1 MMSSKVIKFM
11 AGGGK
16 TTYSKTLMS
25 KAENGLYLAF
35 TNSVVDDMSS
45 KGYLSKTIDSLFASF
60 IIPKFVDLI
69 PIINSASN
77 IAYFDS
83 ESTNSNAKAASNI
96 VFNINGEIYNRGKK
110 ILEVSLNT
118 PNKELHNF
126 KYFKNSESIKYIF
139 GVDSTRLTHQQRGQL
154 ADYIINNYPNQLIS
168 IMAKRFS
175 YIIIDEA
182 QDLSG
187 YRERFSSLLY
197 DSDIRLRILG
207 DDYQNINNGGNWFKD
222 LSPFKT
228 RNRTFR
234 CSDVLCEWIRRELEI
249 DINGLS
255 TEANIVLINQADV
268 LSYDNGERVLLY
280 KSRTKKF
287 EEIIDNWTGKTDTIQ
302 SAKGT
307 TIYADIV
314 IVGDSLNKK
323 NMYTAITRTTKS
335 AYYTITKIN

>member
-1 MMSSKVIKFM
+1 
-11 AGGGK
+11 
-16 TTYSKTLMS
+16 
-25 KAENGLYLAF
+25 
-35 TNSVVDDMSS
+35 
-45 KGYLSKTIDSLFASF
+45 
-60 IIPKFVDLI
+60 
-69 PIINSASN
+69 
-77 IAYFDS
+77 
-83 ESTNSNAKAASNI
+83 
-96 VFNINGEIYNRGKK
+96 
-110 ILEVSLNT
+110 
-118 PNKELHNF
+118 
-126 KYFKNSESIKYIF
+126 
-139 GVDSTRLTHQQRGQL
+139 VDSTRLTHQQRGQL